1 MVITQQ
7 QRLAPL
13 ATVAFAL
20 VGLFV
25 AACGDSESVV
35 ATATS
40 EGGVEGAQE
49 VTTALL
55 DLHDIEDLR
64 GEFLEDFGST
74 RIVLLVSPT

>member
-35 ATATS
+35 ATAS
-40 EGGVEGAQE
+40 SEGAQE
-49 VTTALL
+49 VTTALV
-55 DLHDIEDLR
+55 DLHDIENLR
-64 GEFLEDFGST
+64 GEFLGDFGST